1 MKQKLSI
8 LISALL
14 AGLLMNTPVIAADAA
29 EYTAALRQAEKTLC
43 DAESKVQL
51 WSTSDVLL
59 VEGADAAAAGD
70 YELAITLVNE
80 ARIHGELAVATAARE
95 KKTWQ
100 NHVPTKK
107 QP

>member
-8 LISALL
+8 LIPALL
-14 AGLLMNTPVIAADAA
+14 AGFIMNTPVVAANAA
-29 EYTAALRQAEKTLC
+29 EYTAALRQAENTLC

-51 WSTSDVLL
+51 WSTSDSLL
-59 VEGADAAAAGD
+59 ADGAKAAAAGD
-70 YELAITLVNE
+70 YELAIKLVNE
-80 ARIHGELAVATAARE
+80 AGVHAELAVATAERE

-100 NHVPTKK
+100 GGVPRK

>member
-14 AGLLMNTPVIAADAA
+14 TGLLMYTPVVAADAA
-29 EYTAALRQAEKTLC
+29 EYTAALRKAENTLC

-51 WSTSDVLL
+51 WSTSDILFADG
-59 VEGADAAAAGD
+59 VEAAAAGD
-70 YELAITLVNE
+70 YELAIKLVNE
-80 ARIHGELAVATAARE
+80 ARIHGELAVATAERE

-100 NHVPTKK
+100 RHVPRK